1 MSGAATMAV
10 AAVAGV
16 GLTAYNTI
24 QSHKTATT
32 ATGMAQQTFAEQ
44 QGYAQ
49 QLQQLVQNPS
59 SVSQLPGYQFQMGQG
74 TQAVARQMGAA
85 GQGGSDA
92 ESMALM
98 RYGQGLASSFYGQQ
112 TNLLASLSGLQ
123 AASSPA
129 QNVSAASGAQQAAT
143 QQQASMFGALGGMMQ
158 AGRGAGWFG
167 SAGTPAASYN
177 PYINYGVDMSAQS
190 AANQAAGAFLG

>member
-16 GLTAYNTI
+16 GLTAYNTV
-24 QSHKTATT
+24 QSHKTAST
-32 ATGMAQQTFAEQ
+32 ATGMAQTQFGEQ
-44 QGYAQ
+44 QGFAS
-49 QLQQLVQNPS
+49 QLQQLIQNPS

-85 GQGGSDA
+85 GLGGSDA
-92 ESMALM
+92 EAMALM
-98 RYGQGLASSFYGQQ
+98 RYGQGQAASFYGQQ
-112 TNLLASLSGLQ
+112 TQLLAGLSGLQ

-129 QNVSAASGAQQAAT
+129 QGIAAASGAQTAAT
-143 QQQASMFGALGGMMQ
+143 QQEASMFGAMGGMMQ

-167 SAGTPAASYN
+167 SAGTPGASYN
-177 PYINYGVDMSAQS
+177 PYVNYGADVSAQS
-190 AANQAAGAFLG
+190 AASQAVGSYLG